1 MVRVSGTHEGHEMP
15 IGLQKRSGT
24 YYLRR
29 RVPQDLVDAYHK
41 DEIIRSLRTKDLAEA
56 KRRLAVETVKLDNEW
71 AALRTSVARPVVTK
85 LVDAPP
91 SRLSKLRGGRE
102 GSPSVLSNVTKLA
115 LTARSQRPVEEGGT
129 SNLAHPQTG
138 SSVPSPPS
146 SVATWDYLI
155 DKWAAER
162 KPVGK
167 SQKAHRAVAK
177 EFVDIVGN
185 VPLKQL
191 AKRHG
196 LAFKDGLIGKKVS
209 NSNLKTKLS
218 RMKTLV
224 NYGCDNELI
233 DVRIMDGIRAPK
245 SKSVGRRPYSDEALQ
260 MLFNGPV
267 HASGLRPV
275 QGRGEASYWLPLMAA
290 YSGARLE
297 EIAGL
302 RVSDV
307 LQLDLGHGSDDKAWF
322 FRFIDVPEGNR
333 RLKTEQSERET
344 PIHPELI
351 RLGLIRYAQSMANS
365 GETQLF
371 PRLTAQASGQRAN
384 KWGEWF
390 GKYRREICG
399 VEDETIDFH
408 SFRHTFKDA
417 ARECGMPEGLQRQMM
432 GHSAKDVADSYGSG
446 FSRKIA
452 HDWIGRVRLSGMPK
466 LIGPVT

>member
-1 MVRVSGTHEGHEMP
+1 MVRVSGTHEGDEMP
-15 IGLQKRSGT
+15 IGLQKRGST

-29 RVPQDLVDAYHK
+29 RVPQDLAAAYGK
-41 DEIIRSLRTKDLAEA
+41 VEIIRALRTKDLAEA
-56 KRRLAVETVKLDNEW
+56 KRRLAVETVKLDDEW
-71 AALRTSVARPVVTK
+71 DALRASLEGPVVTP
-85 LVDAPP
+85 LLDEPA
-91 SRLSKLRGGRE
+91 SRLSKLRGGRARA
-102 GSPSVLSNVTKLA
+102 PSVLASVTKLA
-115 LTARSQRPVEEGGT
+115 LAARSQRPSTEGGT
-129 SNLAHPQTG
+129 GDSINHKAT
-138 SSVPSPPS
+138 SSAPSPLGG
-146 SVATWDYLI
+146 VVTWDSLI
-155 DKWAAER
+155 DRWAAER
-162 KPVGK
+162 KPVEK
-167 SQKAHRAVAK
+167 TRKAHRAVAK

-209 NSNLKTKLS
+209 TSNLKTKLS

-233 DVRIMDGIRAPK
+233 DARIMDGIRAPK

-260 MLFNGPV
+260 KLFSGPV
-267 HASGLRPV
+267 HAGGLRPV
-275 QGRGEASYWLPLMAA
+275 RGRGEASYWLPLIAA

-302 RVSDV
+302 RVSD
-307 LQLDLGHGSDDKAWF
+307 LIQLDLGQGSDDKAWF
-322 FRFIDVPEGNR
+322 FRFVDVPEGNR

-351 RLGLIRYAQSMANS
+351 RLGLIRYAQSVADT
-365 GETQLF
+365 GQTQLF

-390 GKYRREICG
+390 GKYRREDCG
-399 VEDETIDFH
+399 VEDEKIDFH

-417 ARECGMPEGLQRQMM
+417 ARECGMPEALQRQIM

-446 FSRKIA
+446 FSRKA
-452 HDWIGRVRLSGMPK
+452 SHDWIGRVRIPGMPP
-466 LIGPVT
+466 IDSV